1 MPIVYYDDRCIYCY
15 NYAIWLIRHGLSR
28 SYQFVRL
35 KSTAGEALKK
45 AHPEVLEYNSVVLQ
59 EGDHLTFQSTA
70 IAKLIFTLDGYK
82 WLAALLWLV
91 PKPLRNLGYQ
101 LFADNRDKMWKTTW
115 AKANTYEQSFFKQ
128 TQVPTKE

>member
-1 MPIVYYDDRCIYCY
+1 M
-15 NYAIWLIRHGLSR
+15 
-28 SYQFVRL
+28 
-35 KSTAGEALKK
+35 
-45 AHPEVLEYNSVVLQ
+45 LEYNSVVLQ

-115 AKANTYEQSFFKQ
+115 AKANAYEQSFLNKPRFLQKNNS
-128 TQVPTKE
+128 TCKNPDNGCNGYRGYFHFCLCWH